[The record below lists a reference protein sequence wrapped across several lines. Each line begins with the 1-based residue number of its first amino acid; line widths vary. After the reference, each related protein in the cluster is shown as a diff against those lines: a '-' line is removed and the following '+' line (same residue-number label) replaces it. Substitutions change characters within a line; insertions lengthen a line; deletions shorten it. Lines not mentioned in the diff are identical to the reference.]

1 MLPYTLHGYNSG
13 AATVWGPGYPVV
25 LGNLTN
31 PHAVY
36 GNVYHPNQPP
46 VMTVPVAPM
55 TKPAGS
61 DDKPMGAN
69 LKFTVPADTKL
80 YVDGKLAPGSG
91 TERAFYTPPLEAGKK
106 FFYDVKAELVVD
118 GKTVVEEK
126 KVIVEAGAKITES
139 FSKLTAVAAKPDTV
153 AGK

>member
-13 AATVWGPGYPVV
+13 SDVVYGPGFPVV
-25 LGNLTN
+25 LGNLTD

-36 GNVYHPNQPP
+36 GNVYHPNRPP
-46 VMTVPVAPM
+46 VMTIPAEPM
-55 TKPAGS
+55 KKPAGS

-69 LKFTVPADTKL
+69 LKFKVPAETKL

-91 TERAFYTPPLEAGKK
+91 TERAFYTPALEAGKK
-106 FFYDVKAELVVD
+106 FFYEVKAELVVD
-118 GKTVVEEK
+118 GKPVVEEK
-126 KVIVEAGAKITES
+126 KVIVEAGADITET
-139 FSKLTAVAAKPDTV
+139 FEKLTASVEKATSV

>member
-13 AATVWGPGYPVV
+13 AAHVYGPGFPVV
-25 LGNLTN
+25 IGNLNN
-31 PHAVY
+31 PNAVY
-36 GNVYHPNQPP
+36 GNVYNPNQPP
-46 VMTVPVAPM
+46 VMTVPVEPM
-55 TKPAGS
+55 KKPAGS

-80 YVDGKLAPGSG
+80 YVDGKLAPGTG

-106 FFYDVKAELVVD
+106 FFYEVKAELMVD
-118 GKTVVEEK
+118 GKPVVEEK
-126 KVIVEAGAKITES
+126 KVIVEAGSNITES
-139 FSKLTAVAAKPDTV
+139 FATLTAAAKVGSV